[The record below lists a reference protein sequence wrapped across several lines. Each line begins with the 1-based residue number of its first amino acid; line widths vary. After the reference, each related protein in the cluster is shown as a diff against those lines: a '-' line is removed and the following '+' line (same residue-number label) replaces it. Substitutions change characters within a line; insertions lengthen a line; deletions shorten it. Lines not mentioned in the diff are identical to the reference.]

1 MAANSEN
8 RQPRVAILGGGI
20 SGLAAAHRLTE
31 IAPHIQATLFEA
43 SSRLGGILQ
52 TQQRGD
58 YLIERS
64 ADMFTTREPWALD
77 LCRRVGLADELIAT
91 DQRYR
96 RALIVFR
103 GRLHPV
109 PEGFQLLTPSKL
121 WPMAKSPL
129 LYTAGKLRMAGEYFI
144 PPRKSGDDES
154 LAAFVRRR
162 LGNEAFERLV
172 QPLVGGIYTADP
184 EKLSMAATLPQFLE
198 MERCHGGLLRSILK
212 SPQKPAATKNEGSG
226 ARYGLFLGL
235 RKGMSQLVDAVAAR
249 LPSDCV
255 QLNTRVQAVSRTE
268 QGWQVAF
275 EDSRPAVTFDAVI
288 YALPGASQGLLR
300 LVDDP
305 LSALVGRIERAGCSV
320 VALGYRR
327 SQFKHPLDAFGFVVP
342 AIEKRRMIAA
352 SFGSVKFAG
361 RAPADRVLIRTFIGG
376 ALQPQ
381 LAELPDD
388 ELIALVREE
397 LGKLLGASGEPE
409 ISEVFRWPNAMPQ
422 YHVGHLDLVAQIE
435 ARVAQV
441 PGFALAGNAYRG
453 VGIPFC
459 IRSGEQA
466 AEQIADSVAVEFRAP
481 LH

>member
-1 MAANSEN
+1 MVVPESA
-8 RQPRVAILGGGI
+8 RRPRVAVLGGGI

-31 IAPHIQATLFEA
+31 IAPQIQVTLFEA

-52 TQQRGD
+52 TEQRGD

-77 LCRRVGLADELIAT
+77 LCRRVGLADELIET
-91 DQRYR
+91 DERYR
-96 RALIVFR
+96 RAMIVFR

-121 WPMAKSPL
+121 WPIAKSPL
-129 LYTAGKLRMAGEYFI
+129 LSAAGKLRMAGEFFI
-144 PPRKSGDDES
+144 PPRKSEGDES

-198 MERCHGGLLRSILK
+198 MERRHGSLLRAILK
-212 SPQKPAATKNEGSG
+212 SPKKPAAIENEGSG

-249 LPSDCV
+249 LPSACV
-255 QLNTRVQAVSRTE
+255 QLDTRVQAISRTE
-268 QGWQVAF
+268 AGWQLALG
-275 EDSRPAVTFDAVI
+275 DGLPAQTFDAVI
-288 YALPGASQGLLR
+288 YALPSSSHELLR
-300 LVDDP
+300 MVDDP
-305 LSALVGRIERAGCSV
+305 LAALVGRIERASCSV

-327 SQFKHPLDAFGFVVP
+327 SQFQHPLDAFGFVVP
-342 AIEKRRMIAA
+342 AIEKRRIIAA
-352 SFGSVKFAG
+352 SFGSVKFTG
-361 RAPADRVLIRTFIGG
+361 RAPADRVLMRVFVGG

-381 LAELPDD
+381 LATLPYD
-388 ELIALVREE
+388 ELIAIVLEE
-397 LGKLLGASGEPE
+397 LGELLGVSGEPE
-409 ISEVFRWPNAMPQ
+409 ISEVIRWPNAMPQ

-466 AEQIADSVAVEFRAP
+466 AERIVDSVAVEFRAV